1 MVWWFLRTLSAGL
14 FLFGIIFS
22 IPLAFDV
29 GGRTCGLA
37 FSLALATFYFL
48 YSFLRLVTPEQSR
61 VLKTLVGLVATIQW
75 LVIPTLLIWSLNKF
89 SVDSGDTWV
98 EQTFGHTRTKWQS
111 PQEWFFGRDGLLEV
125 VTIGSWDK
133 LLRWSTPVF
142 QLSEGF
148 CSLLL
153 IQAVG
158 QVTKYLVNQD
168 SGDAWM
174 VRCVPERPLITL
186 LTVVQIGL
194 LVGSASGISTSLY
207 FLWRITT
214 FPDIDNIDAIL
225 IGVAITCAF
234 FLGAWGIGS
243 GRGNPAESA
252 LLVSQNSSCKFPQ
265 TNHFAVCICHPLHIP
280 DLHRLPT
287 LCRICRSSSTTP
299 RTKFPSFSTNYH
311 GILLYVDPRS
321 IDLTINDTYGL

>member
-1 MVWWFLRTLSAGL
+1 MWWFFRTLSAAL

-37 FSLALATFYFL
+37 FSLTLATFYFF
-48 YSFLRLVTPEQSR
+48 YSLLRLVTPKESR
-61 VLKTLVGLVATIQW
+61 LLKTLLGLVATIQW

-98 EQTFGHTRTKWQS
+98 EKTFGHTRTKWQS
-111 PQEWFFGRDGLLEV
+111 PQEWFFGRDGFLEV
-125 VTIGSWDK
+125 MTIGSWDK

-174 VRCVPERPLITL
+174 VRCLSET
-186 LTVVQIGL
+186 
-194 LVGSASGISTSLY
+194 
-207 FLWRITT
+207 
-214 FPDIDNIDAIL
+214 
-225 IGVAITCAF
+225 
-234 FLGAWGIGS
+234 
-243 GRGNPAESA
+243 
-252 LLVSQNSSCKFPQ
+252 
-265 TNHFAVCICHPLHIP
+265 
-280 DLHRLPT
+280 
-287 LCRICRSSSTTP
+287 
-299 RTKFPSFSTNYH
+299 
-311 GILLYVDPRS
+311 
-321 IDLTINDTYGL
+321 